1 MPILKISKYPEDE
14 RVLRERCKPVV
25 KITDRTRRLIDDMIE
40 TMYDAAG
47 VGLAAPQVFVNQR
60 LFVYDI
66 GQGAGP
72 DALIN
77 PEIIHT
83 EGDEVGTEGCL
94 SIPRLQGDV
103 ARFTRI
109 IVTGLNRKGRRVRI
123 EADDPYLARVFQH
136 EIDHLN
142 GVLFIDKA
150 QPKSLHWLTEE
161 EAAERKVE
169 GSRRRRRVVR
179 IGDGAAKPAAE
190 ADDAAPQPVTGV

>member
-1 MPILKISKYPEDE
+1 MQILKISKYPEDE
-14 RVLRERCKPVV
+14 AILRERCKPVT
-25 KITDRTRRLIDDMIE
+25 KITDKTRRLIDDMIE

-66 GQGAGP
+66 GDGP

-83 EGDEVGTEGCL
+83 EGSEVGTEGCL

-103 ARFTRI
+103 ARHTRI
-109 IVTGLNRKGRRVRI
+109 IVTGLNRRGRRVRI
-123 EADDPYLARVFQH
+123 DAEDPYLARVFQH

-142 GVLFIDKA
+142 GILFIDKA
-150 QPKSLHWLTEE
+150 DPKSLHWISEE
-161 EAAERKVE
+161 EAAERKSK
-169 GSRRRRRVVR
+169 GRQRRTVRVR
-179 IGDGAAKPAAE
+179 ASGAPAAE
-190 ADDAAPQPVTGV
+190 TEADNG